1 MGAVSAGQA
10 GAARSAV
17 GSLLGTASS
26 SPASEASGLPFPW
39 QPFLPL
45 LAIPFIGTSP
55 ESLGRI
61 VMAMQLIF
69 LLMAIRRPVWV
80 LGALALS
87 ELTVRNY
94 ILTFPASLLIVMP
107 HLARELDMGP
117 KARPMVV
124 AASLFM
130 AVAAGV
136 TFIVL
141 DVAQV
146 IALLRSSVVDLTV
159 FMLIPLVIR
168 SRRDISQIGLVV
180 LVIATASAAVGVAE
194 QFAGAR
200 FLPMP
205 HDTLLNVDA
214 IDWGGRSLGFDLN
227 PILLTD
233 HLLLLLFPAAGLLL
247 MSGISKQLKVVLLL
261 SAATMVTALFF
272 TETRSWVFSTAAA
285 TVAMALVLRG
295 RAGLQVIFVL
305 IVLAGGFWF
314 WADASGSRY
323 SLGPETDTSAAARP
337 VLWSAGLQMAL
348 DNPLVG
354 VGVDQFKE
362 QASQYARSIDS
373 GVLDSYEVGYVLGSL
388 SPHNDYL
395 NVWLSFGIA
404 GLALY
409 GILIVFTA
417 ANFVSVARS
426 AHDPLLR
433 GIAVGCLGALAAFA
447 VNSFFHNLLTSAVTF
462 WVLAGFSLALTKVA
476 SSSEALRPE
485 PRS

>member
-1 MGAVSAGQA
+1 MGAVSAGQPTD
-10 GAARSAV
+10 GRSGV
-17 GSLLGTASS
+17 GSLLGSAPS
-26 SPASEASGLPFPW
+26 SPAAEESGIPFPW

-45 LAIPFIGTSP
+45 LAIPFVGTSP
-55 ESLGRI
+55 DSLGRI

-69 LLMAIRRPVWV
+69 LVMAIRRPVLV

-87 ELTVRNY
+87 ELTIRNY

-117 KARPMVV
+117 RARPMVI

-130 AVAAGV
+130 AVGASV

-141 DVAQV
+141 DLSQV
-146 IALLRSSVVDLTV
+146 ITLLRSSVIDLAV
-159 FMLIPLVIR
+159 FLQIPLVIR
-168 SRRDISQIGLVV
+168 SRRDIIQIGLVA

-200 FLPMP
+200 FLAIP
-205 HDTLLNVDA
+205 HNTLINVDA

-233 HLLLLLFPAAGLLL
+233 HLMLLLFPAAGLLL
-247 MSGISKQLKVVLLL
+247 MSGISKQFKVVLLL
-261 SAATMVTALFF
+261 AAATMVTALFF
-272 TETRSWVFSTAAA
+272 TETRSWIFSTAAA

-295 RAGLQVIFVL
+295 RAGLQIVFVL
-305 IVLAGGFWF
+305 MIAAGGFWY

-323 SLGPETDTSAAARP
+323 SLGPESDTSAAARP

-354 VGVDQFKE
+354 VGTDQFKE
-362 QASQYARSIDS
+362 HASDYARSIDS
-373 GVLDSYEVGYVLGSL
+373 GVLDSFEVGYVLGSL

-404 GLALY
+404 GLVLY
-409 GILIVFTA
+409 GILMVLTA
-417 ANFVSVARS
+417 ANFIGVARTTR
-426 AHDPLLR
+426 DPLLR
-433 GIAVGCLGALAAFA
+433 GVAVGCLGALAAFA
-447 VNSFFHNLLTSAVTF
+447 VNSFFHNLLTSALTI
-462 WVLAGFSLALTKVA
+462 WILAGFSLALTKVA
-476 SSSEALRPE
+476 SSGEALQPE